1 MLLYIFLIPLI
12 FYALLLMWLIPLGY
26 TVKSFFTLLT
36 APGQFFRIAVNKQQR
51 RNHALEHA
59 TVNVLEETYGPTHL
73 AGYAAEDGFII
84 KGFFDPVL
92 IYQASLIGLKRMQN
106 GEKDLALHQRCGTSL
121 AASNLVTSLIFII
134 LLFSTHRATIWTIL
148 LALLV
153 GSYVGSLLGPLTQ
166 RYITTANDLDSVEIM
181 GYVPNLGEVKIYTKQ
196 RETEFLVE

>member
-36 APGQFFRIAVNKQQR
+36 APGQFFRIAVNRQQR

-59 TVNVLEETYGPTHL
+59 TVNVLEETYGQTHL
-73 AGYAAEDGFII
+73 AGYAVEDGFII
-84 KGFFDPVL
+84 KGFFDSTL
-92 IYQASLIGLKRMQN
+92 IYQAALVGLERIQN
-106 GEKDLALHQRCGTSL
+106 GEKELALHKRCGTSL

-134 LLFSTHRATIWTIL
+134 LLFSTHRASIWTVL
-148 LALLV
+148 LALFG
-153 GSYVGSLLGPLTQ
+153 GSFVGSLLGPLTQ
-166 RYITTANDLDSVEIM
+166 RYITTATDLNSVEIM
-181 GYVPNLGEVKIYTKQ
+181 GYLPSLGQVKIYTKQ